1 MSDNP
6 TPTNVSLAAS
16 LMGRKGRGIKKTLSP
31 EQREAKR
38 ERMRQINEAK
48 RKERQ

>member
-1 MSDNP
+1 MTSP
-6 TPTNVSLAAS
+6 TISEAAS

-38 ERMRQINEAK
+38 ERMRKINEAK
-48 RKERQ
+48 RNSDQK

>member
-1 MSDNP
+1 MNTEPLNP
-6 TPTNVSLAAS
+6 ISQAAS
-16 LMGRKGRGIKKTLSP
+16 LMGRKGKGIRKTLTP

-48 RKERQ
+48 RKTT